1 MYFVIVGVDL
11 VSKDGMWVDEVKVL
25 FEKLINFKYVVG
37 FVIGVENDGRY
48 RVKFMDIILD
58 LDMEFNQIFI
68 VVNYGVKLVDIFII
82 IILIVIVLQ
91 LFQLV
96 VKFVL

>member
-58 LDMEFNQIFI
+58 LDMEFNQILI
-68 VVNYGVKLVDIFII
+68 VVNYGVKLADIFII

>member
-58 LDMEFNQIFI
+58 LDMEFNQILI
-68 VVNYGVKLVDIFII
+68 VVNYGVKLADIFII

-91 LFQLV
+91 FFQLV